1 MKLKI
6 KESRDKKIA
15 IAFIALSSFTVLLAA
30 SNVITGALAWHFWS
44 TQDKIITPMVYNQP
58 FNANPKSGDTT
69 ALSMFAISFASLRLN
84 VSPENIDSN
93 HKILLRYVPPQHRD
107 AMKKPLDIESDRI
120 KKGGISTRYDMLDLV
135 QVDDGVM
142 EMKVR
147 LSPSTTNGGII
158 TPLPEQVKSFR
169 INMAYENGIIRLNE
183 FSELKPTT
191 TNN

>member
-15 IAFIALSSFTVLLAA
+15 LAFISLSCLTGVLAVG
-30 SNVITGALAWHFWS
+30 NIITGSLAWHFWS
-44 TQDKIITPMVYNQP
+44 TQERIVTPMVYNKP
-58 FNANPKSGDTT
+58 FNANPGSGDTT

-93 HKILLRYVPPQHRD
+93 HKILLRYVPSQHRD
-107 AMKKPLDIESDRI
+107 VMKKILDVEADRI
-120 KKGGISTRYDMLDLV
+120 RKGGISTRYDMLDLT

-147 LSPSTTNGGII
+147 ISPSTTNGGII
-158 TPLPEQVKSFR
+158 TPLPEQNKTFR
-169 INMAYENGIIRLNE
+169 IDMAYENGIIRLNE

>member
-15 IAFIALSSFTVLLAA
+15 IAFIALGSFTALLAV
-30 SNVITGALAWHFWS
+30 SNVITGALAWHFKS
-44 TQDKIITPMVYNQP
+44 TQDKIITPMAYNRP
-58 FNANPKSGDTT
+58 FNANVKGGDTT
-69 ALSMFAISFASLRLN
+69 ALSMFAMSFASLRLN

-93 HKILLRYVPPQHRD
+93 HKILLLYVPSEHRD
-107 AMKKPLDIESDRI
+107 VMKKIMDVEADRI
-120 KKGGISTRYDMLDLV
+120 KKGGISTRYDMLDLS
-135 QVDDGVM
+135 QVDDGAM

>member
-15 IAFIALSSFTVLLAA
+15 ISFIALGSFTALLAV
-30 SNVITGALAWHFWS
+30 SNVITGALAWHFKN
-44 TQDKIITPMVYNQP
+44 TQDKIITPMVYNRP
-58 FNANPKSGDTT
+58 FNANVKGGDTT
-69 ALSMFAISFASLRLN
+69 ALSMFAMSFASLRLN

-93 HKILLRYVPPQHRD
+93 HKILLRYVPSLNRD
-107 AMKKPLDIESDRI
+107 VMKKILDVEADRI

-135 QVDDGVM
+135 HVDDGVM

-147 LSPSTTNGGII
+147 ISPSTTNGGII
-158 TPLPEQVKSFR
+158 TTLPEQNKTFR
-169 INMAYENGIIRLNE
+169 IDMAYENGIIRLNE

-191 TNN
+191 TDN

>member
-15 IAFIALSSFTVLLAA
+15 LAFIALSSLTVLLAVG
-30 SNVITGALAWHFWS
+30 NVITGALAWHFKS
-44 TQDKIITPMVYNQP
+44 TQEHIVTPMVYNKP
-58 FNANPKSGDTT
+58 FNANPAAGDTT

-93 HKILLRYVPPQHRD
+93 HKILLRYVPSQHRD
-107 AMKKPLDIESDRI
+107 VMKKILDVEADRI
-120 KKGGISTRYDMLDLV
+120 RKGGISTRYDMLDLA

-142 EMKVR
+142 EMKVH

-158 TPLPEQVKSFR
+158 TPLPEQNKTFR